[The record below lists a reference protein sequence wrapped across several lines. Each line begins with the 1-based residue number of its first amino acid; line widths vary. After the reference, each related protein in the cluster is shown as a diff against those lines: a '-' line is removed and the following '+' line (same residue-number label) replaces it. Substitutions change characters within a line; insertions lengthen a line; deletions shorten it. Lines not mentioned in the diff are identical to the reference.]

1 MIIVVI
7 GFFVVKGSMMNSKL
21 LKVCAMVMLIVGAGD
36 VMSMDTAMIQKP
48 KSSAS
53 EKVDQKPESYVMSES
68 SQLNVSG
75 LIEARLGV
83 TGFDGTKGDINL
95 LEKDGKTPTP
105 EENRR
110 FDFSVDTNG
119 INPKIKLEGV
129 DGFEFETGQGWF
141 ITSQEGTAKL
151 QVDIALKKLE
161 GSNYEDKCWEGSA
174 SIYTI
179 QHGEKNASW
188 RLVFDPVVLPEQE
201 RGKYIG
207 SVKVTI
213 VSE

>member
-36 VMSMDTAMIQKP
+36 VMSMDMVETP
-48 KSSAS
+48 RNSTS
-53 EKVDQKPESYVMSES
+53 EGESQELGSNVMSKT
-68 SQLNVSG
+68 SQLKVSG

-83 TGFDGTKGDINL
+83 EGFDGTKGDINL

-141 ITSQEGTAKL
+141 ITSQEGTSKL

-188 RLVFDPVVLPEQE
+188 RLVFDPVVSPEQE
-201 RGKYIG
+201 RGRYIG

>member
-36 VMSMDTAMIQKP
+36 VMSMDMVETP
-48 KSSAS
+48 SNSTS
-53 EKVDQKPESYVMSES
+53 EGESQELGSNVMSKT
-68 SQLNVSG
+68 SQLKVSG